1 MSATV
6 APAVLIVGN
15 EAGKGLRLLW
25 RRRPA
30 LAMGGAA
37 NAASFLVLRFFIDG
51 GHILQP
57 LLVATLPGMAAAAA
71 ASIASLG
78 ASGGV
83 AEEINAGT
91 LEQTHLSPVPAW
103 ALAAG
108 RLGALAVE
116 ALAAVLLG
124 LGWTTYRLGIRRALR
139 EGRLGP

>member
-1 MSATV
+1 
-6 APAVLIVGN
+6 
-15 EAGKGLRLLW
+15 
-25 RRRPA
+25 
-30 LAMGGAA
+30 MGIAA

-57 LLVATLPGMAAAAA
+57 LLLATLPGMAAAAA
-71 ASIASLG
+71 ASIASLA

-108 RLGALAVE
+108 RLGALTLE
-116 ALAAVLLG
+116 ALLVAAILG
-124 LGWTTYRLGIRRALR
+124 IGWATYQVSIRRALR

>member
-1 MSATV
+1 MTNQKNNVSRSV
-6 APAVLIVGN
+6 RVSLIGPVFVVG
-15 EAGKGLRLLW
+15 LS
-25 RRRPA
+25 
-30 LAMGGAA
+30 LAA
-37 NAASFLVLRFFIDG
+37 
-51 GHILQP
+51 
-57 LLVATLPGMAAAAA
+57 LPGMAAAAA

-124 LGWTTYRLGIRRALR
+124 LGWTTYRLSIRRALR
-139 EGRLGP
+139 EGRLGPR